1 MVKAM
6 EKITDGWC
14 TFRREGTRL
23 CAFGTLSERPEEEIW
38 QSDPYPNRQP
48 TIP

>member
-1 MVKAM
+1 MREAV

-23 CAFGTLSERPEEEIW
+23 CAFGTLSEKLKEEIW
-38 QSDPYPNRQP
+38 QRDPYPNRP
-48 TIP
+48 RTTR